1 MCIISKG
8 PNKLYMDNLNISK
21 LIDNW
26 NLALQTEDAKKVVEL
41 YSSSAILIPTIS
53 NKVRHNHREIE
64 DYFIYFLSKGP
75 SFKIDESNIRLF
87 KSLAVNSGIYTAT
100 FKDGS
105 SVKARFTFVY
115 QYISDRWLIIEHHS
129 SMMPE

>member
-1 MCIISKG
+1 
-8 PNKLYMDNLNISK
+8 MDNLNISK

-26 NLALQTEDAKKVVEL
+26 NLALQTKDAKKVVD
-41 YSSSAILIPTIS
+41 SSSAILIPTIS